1 MVINMVIVDNDLDRG
16 SRTGEMFAAALAA
29 AEQKP
34 WRMSVHVRTNLN
46 KTTDDRFERYS
57 GC

>member
-1 MVINMVIVDNDLDRG
+1 MVINMVIVDDNLDRA
-16 SRTGEMFAAALAA
+16 SRTAEMFAAALEA

-34 WRMSVHVRTNLN
+34 WKLFAHIRTNLN
-46 KTTDDRFERYS
+46 KTTDDRYERYS